1 MQVAIRVQNYSVK
14 LFVKTTQSNSSRMG
28 TIFILFG
35 RLPQT
40 LNQLHVGSNN
50 GSLTSWFVCVGSTDI
65 VLHALTVI
73 LTLLWGGNGKTDYM
87 KYI

>member
-1 MQVAIRVQNYSVK
+1 MREEEDEVDEGIRSNIPPFYMQVAIRVQNYSVK

-28 TIFILFG
+28 TILIRFG

-50 GSLTSWFVCVGSTDI
+50 G
-65 VLHALTVI
+65 
-73 LTLLWGGNGKTDYM
+73 
-87 KYI
+87 